1 MTTLDNSAQIEFWNE
16 RPGRSWARHS
26 DSVDAMFAGLTE
38 AVLEA
43 AAPAAGDRVLDLGC
57 GAGGLAIPFAGRVP
71 GGAVTGIDV
80 SEPMIAVAR
89 RRAAEAGAD
98 VRFVVGDAV
107 ECPLEPGSFDLL
119 VSRLGAMFFADPVL
133 AFGSLRRALAPRG
146 RIVLCVWREPR
157 DNAWAMVPV
166 SAARAFV
173 EIPPRSAP
181 EDPGPFSFADPG
193 RVRRILEGAGFAAP
207 SCAPLDLD
215 MPISDDLER
224 AVEFTVEVGPLATP
238 YFMADEANRRRAR
251 DAVAAALEKN
261 WRDGAFRLGG
271 GCWIVTADA
280 P

>member
-1 MTTLDNSAQIEFWNE
+1 MTTDNNPQIEFWNE

-38 AVLEA
+38 AILEA
-43 AAPAAGDRVLDLGC
+43 SVPAAGDRVLDLGC
-57 GAGGLAIPFAGRVP
+57 GAGGLAIPLAGRVA

-80 SEPMIAVAR
+80 SEPMVAVAR
-89 RRAAEAGAD
+89 ERAAEAGAD
-98 VRFVVGDAV
+98 IRFVVGDAA
-107 ECPLEPGSFDLL
+107 EHPLEPGSLDLL
-119 VSRLGAMFFADPVL
+119 ASRLGAMFFSDPVR
-133 AFGSLRRALAPRG
+133 AFGSLRRALAPGG
-146 RIVLCVWREPR
+146 RVVLCVWREPR

-166 SAARAFV
+166 SAAREFV

-181 EDPGPFSFADPG
+181 DEPGPFSFADPE

-224 AVEFTVEVGPLATP
+224 AVEFTVEIGPLATP
-238 YFMADEANRRRAR
+238 YFMADEANRRRAW
-251 DAVAAALEKN
+251 DAVAEALGKN

-271 GCWIVTADA
+271 GCWIVTAGA